1 LKVVFIALNCRHALS
16 WVIELFRRWEI
27 EKYGKVDV
35 YGVPGG
41 KYEGILGSIQY
52 FLIIFLIGFVSK
64 ELSGID

>member
-1 LKVVFIALNCRHALS
+1 
-16 WVIELFRRWEI
+16 
-27 EKYGKVDV
+27 
-35 YGVPGG
+35 VPGG